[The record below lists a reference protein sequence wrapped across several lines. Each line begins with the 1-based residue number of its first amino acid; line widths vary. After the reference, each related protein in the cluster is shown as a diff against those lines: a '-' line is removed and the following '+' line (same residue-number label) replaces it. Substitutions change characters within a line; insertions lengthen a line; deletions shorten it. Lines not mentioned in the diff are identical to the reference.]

1 MKICIVGTGY
11 VGLVTGACLA
21 DFGMEV
27 TCVDKIKKKIDLLC
41 RGEIPIYEPGLEVLV
56 SKNFKDG
63 RLKFTTDLRSAI
75 KENLVIFIA
84 VGTPQGKDGSADLS
98 SVWEVAD
105 TIAEVINGYK
115 VIVNKSTVPIGTAK
129 EMKKY
134 IKKKNPKAQF
144 SVVSN
149 PEFLRE
155 GSAIGDFMEPDRIV
169 IGVPDKRSE
178 EIMKEV
184 YKPLYH
190 LEIPVLI
197 TNVESA
203 ELIKYAS
210 NAFLA
215 SKISFINEIAA
226 LCEKV
231 GGDVID
237 VARGMGL
244 DVRIGPKFLQP
255 GPGYGGSCFP
265 KDTLALLDISNKHK
279 YDFKILK
286 ATIEVNE
293 KIKERMVEKIKVALN
308 NKIENKTLGVL
319 GLSFKPE
326 TDDIRES
333 ISLKIIEYFIDK
345 KINLKVYD
353 PKAMENVK
361 KIFPEIKYCKNPYE
375 VAENSNCL
383 VFVTEWN
390 EFRYLDLKKIH
401 SLMKE
406 KIIVDLRNI
415 YDVKK
420 IKEIGFT
427 YYPVGRIKEKW

>member
-1 MKICIVGTGY
+1 MKICMVGTGY
-11 VGLVTGACLA
+11 VGLVTGACFA

-27 TCVDKIKKKIDLLC
+27 TCVDKMAEKISMLKKGL
-41 RGEIPIYEPGLEVLV
+41 IPIYEPGLEVLV
-56 SKNFKDG
+56 SKNIKDG
-63 RLKFTTDLRSAI
+63 RLKFTTDLKKAI

-84 VGTPQGKDGSADLS
+84 VGTPQAEDGSADLS
-98 SVWEVAD
+98 QVWEVVD
-105 TIAEVINGYK
+105 VIASEINDYK
-115 VIVNKSTVPIGTAK
+115 VIVNKSTVPIGTAR
-129 EMKKY
+129 EVKKY
-134 IKKKNPKAQF
+134 IKKKNPKAKF

-155 GSAIGDFMEPDRIV
+155 GSAIKDFMEPDRIV
-169 IGVPDKRSE
+169 IGVEDEKAK

-190 LEIPVLI
+190 LEIPILI
-197 TNVESA
+197 TNIESA

-215 SKISFINEIAA
+215 TKISFINEIAA
-226 LCEKV
+226 LCERV
-231 GGDVID
+231 GGDVLD
-237 VARGMGL
+237 VARGIGL
-244 DVRIGPKFLQP
+244 DPRIGSKFLQP

-265 KDTLALLDISNKHK
+265 KDTRALLDISNKYN

-286 ATIEVNE
+286 ATIDVNE
-293 KIKERMVEKIKVALN
+293 KIKERMIEKIKKALN
-308 NKIENKTLGVL
+308 FHYEGKTLGVL

-333 ISLKIIEYFIDK
+333 ISLKIIESFINE
-345 KINLKVYD
+345 KIKIKVFD
-353 PKAMENVK
+353 PKAMDNFK
-361 KIFPEIKYCKNPYE
+361 KIYSDLIYCKNPYE

-390 EFRYLDLKKIH
+390 EFRYLDLKKVYNI
-401 SLMKE
+401 MKE

-415 YDVKK
+415 YDVGKVK
-420 IKEIGFT
+420 NIGFT

>member
-27 TCVDKIKKKIDLLC
+27 TCVDKIKEKIDLLKK
-41 RGEIPIYEPGLEVLV
+41 GEIPIYEPGLEVLV
-56 SKNFKDG
+56 LKNVKNG
-63 RLKFTTDLRSAI
+63 RLKFTTDLKKAI

-98 SVWEVAD
+98 QVWEVAN
-105 TIAEVINGYK
+105 TISKEINGYK

-134 IKKKNPKAQF
+134 IKEKNPKAQF

-169 IGVPDKRSE
+169 IGVPDKKSE
-178 EIMKEV
+178 DIMKEV

-293 KIKERMVEKIKVALN
+293 KIKERMVEKIKKALN
-308 NKIENKTLGVL
+308 YKYENKTLGIL

-333 ISLKIIEYFIDK
+333 ISLNIIDNFIDK

-361 KIFPEIKYCKNPYE
+361 KLYPNLKYCKNPYE

-390 EFRYLDLKKIH
+390 EFRYLDLNKIY

-427 YYPVGRIKEKW
+427 YYPLGRIKEKW

>member
-105 TIAEVINGYK
+105 KIAEVINGYK

>member
-1 MKICIVGTGY
+1 MKICMVGTGY

-27 TCVDKIKKKIDLLC
+27 TCVDKVKEKIDMLC
-41 RGEIPIYEPGLEVLV
+41 RGEIPIYEPGLDVLV
-56 SKNFKDG
+56 SKNVKDG
-63 RLKFTTDLRSAI
+63 RLKFTTDLSKAI
-75 KENLVIFIA
+75 RENLVIFIA

-98 SVWEVAD
+98 QVWEVAE
-105 TIAEVINGYK
+105 TIAKQINGYK

-129 EMKKY
+129 EMKKF
-134 IKKKNPKAQF
+134 IRERNPKAEF

-155 GSAIGDFMEPDRIV
+155 GSAIKDFMEPDRIV
-169 IGVPDKRSE
+169 IGVPDKKSE

-226 LCEKV
+226 LCERV
-231 GGDVID
+231 GGDVLD

-244 DVRIGPKFLQP
+244 DLRIGSKFLQP

-293 KIKERMVEKIKVALN
+293 RIKERMVEKIKKAMQ
-308 NKIENKTLGVL
+308 NKFEGKTLGLL

-333 ISLKIIEYFIDK
+333 ISLNIIESFIK
-345 KINLKVYD
+345 EKVKIKVYD
-353 PKAMENVK
+353 PKAMEN
-361 KIFPEIKYCKNPYE
+361 IKRIYPKLTYCKNPYE
-375 VAENSNCL
+375 VAKDSNCL

-390 EFRYLDLKKIH
+390 EFRYLDLKRIYN
-401 SLMKE
+401 LMSDKV
-406 KIIVDLRNI
+406 IVDLRNI

-420 IKEIGFT
+420 IKDIGFD

>member
-1 MKICIVGTGY
+1 MKICMVGTGY

-21 DFGMEV
+21 DFGMDV
-27 TCVDKIKKKIDLLC
+27 TCVDKAKEKIDMLLK
-41 RGEIPIYEPGLEVLV
+41 GEIPIYEPGLDVLV
-56 SKNFKDG
+56 SKNVKNG
-63 RLKFTTDLRSAI
+63 RLKFTMDLKKAI
-75 KENLVIFIA
+75 RENLVIFIA

-98 SVWEVAD
+98 QVWEVAE
-105 TIAEVINGYK
+105 TIAKQINGYK

-129 EMKKY
+129 EMKKF
-134 IKKKNPKAQF
+134 IKERNPEAEF

-155 GSAIGDFMEPDRIV
+155 GSAIKDFMEPDRIV
-169 IGVPDKRSE
+169 IGVPDKKAE

-190 LEIPVLI
+190 LEIPFLI

-215 SKISFINEIAA
+215 TKISFINEIAA
-226 LCEKV
+226 LCERV
-231 GGDVID
+231 GGDVLD

-244 DVRIGPKFLQP
+244 DLRIGSKFLQP

-286 ATIEVNE
+286 ATIDVNE
-293 KIKERMVEKIKVALN
+293 KIKERMVEKIKKALK
-308 NKIENKTLGVL
+308 NKMEGKTLGLL

-333 ISLKIIEYFIDK
+333 ISLKIIDFFEKEKVNI
-345 KINLKVYD
+345 KVYD

-361 KIFPEIKYCKNPYE
+361 NIYPEITYCKNPYE
-375 VAENSNCL
+375 VAKKSNCL

-390 EFRYLDLKKIH
+390 EFRYLDLKRIYD
-401 SLMKE
+401 LMEDKV
-406 KIIVDLRNI
+406 IVDLRNI

-420 IKEIGFT
+420 ITDLGFS
-427 YYPVGRIKEKW
+427 YFPVGRIKEKW